1 MATSLK
7 KHLNELE
14 PDELVEQIL
23 NLAKR
28 FKDVKTYFDMEL
40 GDEKQQAAIVD
51 SYKKK
56 IHKQFFRARGVGK
69 PKTAELRKLINHFK
83 SIAVFPFDV
92 ADLMLYRVEMTIDF
106 IVGPGEP
113 SDAFHTATLNAYEE
127 TLKLI
132 REHQLEGHFRER
144 CEVMC
149 IKIPYKGWGFGKDMA
164 ALTNDYFPN

>member
-23 NLAKR
+23 NLTKR
-28 FKDVKTYFDMEL
+28 FKDVKAYFDMEL

-56 IHKQFFRARGVGK
+56 IHKQFFRTRGVGK

-106 IVGPGEP
+106 MLGPGEP
-113 SDAFHTATLNAYEE
+113 SDAFHTATLNAYEDM
-127 TLKLI
+127 LKII
-132 REHQLEGHFRER
+132 REHQLESHFRER

-149 IKIPYKGWGFGKDMA
+149 IKIPYKGWGFGKDLSG
-164 ALTNDYFPN
+164 LTKNCFGG

>member
-28 FKDVKTYFDMEL
+28 FKDVKAYFDMEL
-40 GDEKQQAAIVD
+40 GDEKQQAAIVEG
-51 SYKKK
+51 YKTK

-92 ADLMLYRVEMTIDF
+92 ADLMLYRVEMTIDYDN
-106 IVGPGEP
+106 GPGEP
-113 SDAFHTATLNAYEE
+113 SDAFFDATLKAYEE
-127 TLKLI
+127 TLKLVQ
-132 REHQLEGHFRER
+132 ENQSESHFRER
-144 CEVMC
+144 CQAMC
-149 IKIPYKGWGFGKDMA
+149 IKIPYKGWGFGKDMTR
-164 ALTNDYFPN
+164 LTEEYMAQ